1 MVFETVEIS
10 NHQVLAY
17 YAICWRSLAPMY
29 MSCKNTL
36 RLQRYEKNLDYTN
49 FFCHFEQIYDIC
61 IDFPSVWKIFGKKL
75 EKVCIGLNLL
85 QNKLF
90 LKKNVEKLVYMKK
103 KAVPLQRISKV
114 LESSQSRVKIGSRFF
129 RLNKQKVLI
138 TV

>member
-75 EKVCIGLNLL
+75 EKVCNGSNLL

-103 KAVPLQRISKV
+103 KQYLCSGFPKCWN
-114 LESSQSRVKIGSRFF
+114 RVKAGSKSGHDFF
-129 RLNKQKVLI
+129 G
-138 TV
+138 